1 MAENL
6 QLANDIILA
15 YGGYVEEAAV
25 YAECI
30 RLNPCLPWKKYGLD
44 FFPSDSDSDTELDPS
59 LRSEMEKQV
68 HISALE
74 SSATARAHAEN
85 WGDPVWEEMKLSFSR
100 SR

>member
-6 QLANDIILA
+6 RHANDIILA
-15 YGGYVEEAAV
+15 SGGYVEEAAV

-59 LRSEMEKQV
+59 LLSEMEKQV

-74 SSATARAHAEN
+74 SSATARAHAEK
-85 WGDPVWEEMKLSFSR
+85 WGDP
-100 SR
+100 